1 MLVYIAGILGLGA
14 LVADSGLG
22 EAATAYLLG
31 ATHLAPG
38 NTVTNLAILS
48 AIGAG
53 LAALTTVTG
62 VPAVLTP
69 LAGEFANASGL
80 PLLSVLMLEVVVFS
94 TVFFPFQ
101 TPPMMIALQLGGV
114 GTHPATRLT
123 LSLAAITVLVLLP
136 LDYVWWRML
145 GYLP

>member
-1 MLVYIAGILGLGA
+1 LGLGA

-22 EAATAYLLG
+22 EGASAYLLG

-48 AIGAG
+48 TIGAG
-53 LAALTTVTG
+53 LAVLTTVTG

-69 LAGEFANASGL
+69 LAGEFASASGL

-114 GTHPATRLT
+114 GTRPATRLT
-123 LSLAAITVLVLLP
+123 LSLATITVLVLLP